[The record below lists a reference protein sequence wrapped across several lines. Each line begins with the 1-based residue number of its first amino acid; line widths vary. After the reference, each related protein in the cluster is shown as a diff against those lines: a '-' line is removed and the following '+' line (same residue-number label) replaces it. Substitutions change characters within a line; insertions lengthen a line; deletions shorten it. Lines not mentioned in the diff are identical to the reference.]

1 MEKMLYENK
10 IIDKLENEDDI
21 NEFLGI
27 DNCIKINNMRNIIKN
42 NKLKIDDKRLN
53 VIDDFLEVVC
63 DLVNNVNEELFSMNF
78 SERRKLKNGYNE
90 LIKNK

>member
-42 NKLKIDDKRLN
+42 NKLKIDDNRLN